1 MHSSL
6 DLASETTRVSG
17 DVFGRFLAV
26 CVNEDIGI
34 DRDHLKDNR
43 EEDMEIIFAAGTVI
57 ASVVGVGVAL
67 GTMIRALRTD
77 LDRIDGLDQRI
88 DGLDRRIDGIERR
101 IDGLEERIDRLDARM
116 RTLESAQNRLSGLL
130 EGLGL
135 TGQLAADRK
144 PAC

>member
-1 MHSSL
+1 MHGSL
-6 DLASETTRVSG
+6 DLATETTRVSG

-57 ASVVGVGVAL
+57 ASVVEMGVAL
-67 GTMIRALRTD
+67 GTMIRGLRTD
-77 LDRIDGLDQRI
+77 LDQRI

-101 IDGLEERIDRLDARM
+101 IDGLEERIDRLEARM

-144 PAC
+144 PAS

>member
-1 MHSSL
+1 MALDPGAPVHGSP

-26 CVNEDIGI
+26 CVNEDTGI

-57 ASVVGVGVAL
+57 ASVLGVGVAL
-67 GTMIRALRTD
+67 GTMIRRLRTE
-77 LDRIDGLDQRI
+77 LDRRI
-88 DGLDRRIDGIERR
+88 DGLDRRMDG
-101 IDGLEERIDRLDARM
+101 LDARM
-116 RTLESAQNRLSGLL
+116 RTLEAAQSRLSGLL
-130 EGLGL
+130 ERLGL